1 MNHKGSEW
9 IVSKKIRILIAD
21 DFSLLREDMSELIN
35 RQPDM
40 EVVGEAANSKEII
53 NLAGSV
59 SYDIILMDIEMEV
72 MNAGIIATQRIRDE
86 NPNANIIFLTAHETR
101 DIIVTAMGA
110 GASDYIVKGC
120 EEEEILNHIRC
131 AYEGHPIMQMNI
143 HETIMQEFARLQ
155 KSERSLLFFINNISN
170 LTPTEIEMIKLLLQG
185 YKVNQIAGIRN
196 VEASTIKTQVK
207 GLLRKFGCTRTK
219 EILQLIHELKIE
231 HLFL

>member
-1 MNHKGSEW
+1 M
-9 IVSKKIRILIAD
+9 IVSEKIKILIAD

-40 EVVGEAANSKEII
+40 EVVGEASSAREII
-53 NLAGSV
+53 SLAGNV

-72 MNAGIIATQRIRDE
+72 MNAGIIATQKIREE
-86 NPNANIIFLTAHETR
+86 NPKANIIFLTAHETR
-101 DIIVTAMGA
+101 EIVVTAMGA
-110 GASDYIVKGC
+110 GASDYMVKGC
-120 EEEEILNHIRC
+120 EDQEILHHIRC
-131 AYEGHPIMQMNI
+131 AYEGHPVMQSNI

-170 LTPTEIEMIKLLLQG
+170 LTPTEIEMIRLLLQG

-207 GLLRKFGCTRTK
+207 GLLRKFGCNRTK
-219 EILQLIHELKIE
+219 EILQLIHDLKIE

>member
-1 MNHKGSEW
+1 MSE
-9 IVSKKIRILIAD
+9 KIRILIAD

-35 RQPDM
+35 TQPDM
-40 EVVGEAANSKEII
+40 EVVGEASSGKEII
-53 NLAGSV
+53 SLAESV

-72 MNAGIIATQRIRDE
+72 MNAGIIATQKIREE
-86 NPNANIIFLTAHETR
+86 NPEANIIFLTAHETR
-101 DIIVTAMGA
+101 EIIVTAMGA

-120 EEEEILNHIRC
+120 DDEEILHHILC
-131 AYEGHPIMQMNI
+131 AYEGHPVMQSNI

-185 YKVNQIAGIRN
+185 YKVNQIAGIRG

-207 GLLRKFGCTRTK
+207 GLLRKFGCSRTK
-219 EILQLIHELKIE
+219 EILQLIHDLKIE